1 LSNQKKIKRFIAV
14 GIVLFIIAFIVWL
27 YPAITIASINGKLEM
42 LKLKGNLTDAEKQLQ
57 TNLQY
62 KLAWWE
68 MMQATLFHPL
78 AMTLIIIAIAIIV
91 YGIIMKY
98 WA

>member
-1 LSNQKKIKRFIAV
+1 LSKEKTAKHFIAV
-14 GIVLFIIAFIVWL
+14 GIIIFIVAFIVWL

-42 LKLKGNLTDAEKQLQ
+42 LKLKGSLTDAEKQLQ

-78 AMTLIIIAIAIIV
+78 AMILIIIAVAIII
-91 YGIIMKY
+91 YGVVSKY
-98 WA
+98 LT